1 MQLLNDNNYSEAVM
15 GTIEFQISYDN
26 RQTSRETVVQ
36 LIDNVINTLNTRYK
50 ELNSSE
56 FDIHFHL
63 DNIEDQ
69 VWFEL
74 NGLIHLAFE
83 RYNKKRTPMFIVHNY
98 LTSEELDRF
107 SVLTTIISEE
117 AFKE

>member
-1 MQLLNDNNYSEAVM
+1 MQLLNDKNYSEAVM

-26 RQTSRETVVQ
+26 KQTSREVIVN
-36 LIDNVINTLNTRYK
+36 LIDNAVNTLNTRYK
-50 ELNSSE
+50 ELNSSG

-74 NGLIHLAFE
+74 NGLIHLAVE
-83 RYNKKRTPMFIVHNY
+83 RCNRRKTPLFIVHNY

-107 SVLTTIISEE
+107 SALTTTISEE
-117 AFKE
+117 TFKK